1 MNILYYPESGVKLPE
16 CDDSE
21 NSDEDHY
28 ISIGV
33 ESSRK
38 GHMIDVYV
46 TLISDIQGKMIINI
60 N

>member
-1 MNILYYPESGVKLPE
+1 MNILYYSENAIKLPE
-16 CDDSE
+16 CIDSE

-33 ESSRK
+33 ESNRK

-46 TLISDIQGKMIINI
+46 TLISDI
-60 N
+60 